1 MEVVEV
7 GGEVRMGAVR
17 VVEDGVVVVVIVGR
31 GCVEDGVVSE
41 SRLEV
46 EKRVVVVSRVTST
59 SSFCVTGFLGEIL
72 FSVVDDTTVGVVVVS
87 DDVSRE
93 RVVVEVED
101 TASDRAL
108 VGVDWEKKAMRE
120 LKVFAMK
127 LSQTLHGQSL
137 SWQSLITLLLNSEVV
152 NREES
157 DIFWS
162 GTSASSCSGWVRYF
176 STS

>member
-72 FSVVDDTTVGVVVVS
+72 FSVVDDTTVGVVVV
-87 DDVSRE
+87 VWGRPF
-93 RVVVEVED
+93 
-101 TASDRAL
+101 L
-108 VGVDWEKKAMRE
+108 
-120 LKVFAMK
+120 
-127 LSQTLHGQSL
+127 GQ
-137 SWQSLITLLLNSEVV
+137 
-152 NREES
+152 
-157 DIFWS
+157 
-162 GTSASSCSGWVRYF
+162 
-176 STS
+176 

>member
-1 MEVVEV
+1 MGGVVVGMEVVEV

-17 VVEDGVVVVVIVGR
+17 V
-31 GCVEDGVVSE
+31 VEDGVVSE

-108 VGVDWEKKAMRE
+108 VGVD
-120 LKVFAMK
+120 
-127 LSQTLHGQSL
+127 
-137 SWQSLITLLLNSEVV
+137 
-152 NREES
+152 
-157 DIFWS
+157 
-162 GTSASSCSGWVRYF
+162 
-176 STS
+176 